1 MNKKNSWKII
11 VGHISN
17 LKKHWKYT
25 SDHASLEMMSVSQ
38 YYLSP
43 KELVNT
49 IIIKRL
55 SFNFHLLPICI
66 FTC

>member
-25 SDHASLEMMSVSQ
+25 SGHASLEMTSVSQ

-43 KELVNT
+43 KELDV
-49 IIIKRL
+49 
-55 SFNFHLLPICI
+55 
-66 FTC
+66 